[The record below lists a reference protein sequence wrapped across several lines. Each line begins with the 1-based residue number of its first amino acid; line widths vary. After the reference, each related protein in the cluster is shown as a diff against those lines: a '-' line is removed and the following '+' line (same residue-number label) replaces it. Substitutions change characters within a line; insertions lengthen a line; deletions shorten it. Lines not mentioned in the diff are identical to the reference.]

1 MSVNQ
6 IVMNKKLSNLHLG
19 IIIGSLG
26 SRDDKGRIIVN
37 FALGRLLEEIKARIP
52 HAKLCLP
59 LLPKP
64 MEMMNHV
71 LNFPEADITT
81 LPPLS
86 TTLSSQKYYFK
97 TRQILRRFA
106 NESEVLFIRL
116 PFQLPGCLLNLRKP
130 KLLQVISN
138 PYQVINVSSDY
149 PGMMR
154 FVAIGFAKHLQK
166 TMMRLVHEPDTRT
179 VTNGREMWDIL
190 KCESGRVVISS
201 CLYLRE
207 MKPRTDFNLNHP
219 PKLLFVGYVR
229 PEKGIDT
236 LLEAFTI
243 LRRKREL
250 KLTIAG
256 GSDRLTGAT
265 ALALESIGKN
275 PYNADIK
282 MTGILDYGEP
292 LFDLYRTHDVYVL
305 SSLSEGTPRTVVEA
319 RCFGCPVVATK
330 VGGVPYSIQ
339 DGKDGLLVESNNP
352 QQMASAIEKLLDDEN
367 LRLSL
372 IKKGLSRS
380 DEFSLENMS
389 DTLVEEIGLLI

>member
-6 IVMNKKLSNLHLG
+6 TEMTNNLSDLRLG

-26 SRDDKGRIIVN
+26 SRNEDGRIIVN
-37 FALGRLLEEIKARIP
+37 FALGRLLEEIKKRIP
-52 HAKLCLP
+52 HARLCLP

-71 LNFPEADITT
+71 LNFPESDVTA

-106 NESEVLFIRL
+106 NESEVLFVRL
-116 PFQLPGCLLNLRKP
+116 PFQLPGCLLNLKKP

-149 PGMMR
+149 PGIMK
-154 FVAIGFAKHLQK
+154 FVAIGFAKHMQK

-179 VTNGREMWDIL
+179 VTNGSEMWDIL
-190 KCESGRVVISS
+190 KCKNGRVVISS
-201 CLYLRE
+201 CLYSHE
-207 MKPRTDFNLNHP
+207 MKPRTDFNLSHP

-229 PEKGIDT
+229 PEKGIET
-236 LLEAFTI
+236 LLDAFTI

-265 ALALESIGKN
+265 TLALESIRKN
-275 PYNADIK
+275 PFDEDIK
-282 MTGILDYGEP
+282 MTGMLDYGEP

-305 SSLSEGTPRTVVEA
+305 SSLSEGTPRTIVEA

-339 DGKDGLLVESNNP
+339 EGKDGLLVESNNP
-352 QQMASAIEKLLDDEN
+352 QKMAAAIEKLLDDET
-367 LRLSL
+367 LRLRL
-372 IKKGLSRS
+372 IKKGLARS
-380 DEFSLENMS
+380 DEFSLENMA